1 MLRRR
6 MHAGRLIP
14 HLLKPGVLFHIA
26 LAFQSPASLFDGWWH
41 DGKHRIDNS
50 GVWKKGLTP
59 VLPWVQ
65 DGTCEVPARG
75 EAEPGHGGE
84 QSFFVVG
91 LPAPAQVHKF
101 LPAAVTVPGCG
112 QLSCRDHQFT
122 SLKPPIS
129 WETQP
134 LFCVVN
140 HSWIYRR
147 IWNVKNNKQVLQ
159 SLTLLGH
166 IFFSK
171 LVLLI

>member
-134 LFCVVN
+134 L
-140 HSWIYRR
+140 S
-147 IWNVKNNKQVLQ
+147 VL
-159 SLTLLGH
+159 STTAEFVEYEMLKIISRSFSHWLCWDT
-166 IFFSK
+166 FFS
-171 LVLLI
+171 LNWCS